1 MILVMSNTKSICWYV
16 ICSLTVPINGLLI
29 IILYKYY
36 YKRLILIIIII
47 ITRPTVFPVCKT
59 VFTWTLFKIGRTP
72 QACGLRYQ
80 PLFINLL
87 VSVYPLGCF
96 EICDLLCIV
105 IVMKQKSLKN
115 LLWSFHSA
123 KQYLPCL
130 HKPWNI
136 KGWNKMLM
144 FVGLFV
150 WFCSIYIW

>member
-1 MILVMSNTKSICWYV
+1 MNFDKYFTTIIMILVMSNTKSICWYV

-59 VFTWTLFKIGRTP
+59 VFTWTLLKIGRTP

-96 EICDLLCIV
+96 KICDLLCIV
-105 IVMKQKSLKN
+105 MIKKLEKN
-115 LLWSFHSA
+115 LLWYFHSM
-123 KQYLPCL
+123 K
-130 HKPWNI
+130 
-136 KGWNKMLM
+136 
-144 FVGLFV
+144 
-150 WFCSIYIW
+150 IYINPETLKGEIKC